1 MASKKNN
8 QSLRIIK
15 PFGPSVVKFNIPEET
30 LKSLNKYVD
39 DIIEDSDK
47 IKKLDD
53 GSDLAGNVNQE
64 FFLETEF
71 MKSIKWAE
79 FLASACKEWLKHEQN
94 KQLQSFQIIKS
105 WIVRQFKHEYNP
117 IHWHSGHISGV
128 GYLKVPKN
136 LGGSDENKKI
146 NERGC
151 LALIHGSVN
160 LFSNATYII
169 KPKVGDF
176 YMFPN
181 YLMHAVY
188 PFSETNEERRSI
200 SFNANIDN
208 NVASYTT

>member
-1 MASKKNN
+1 MESKKNN

-15 PFGPSVVKFNIPEET
+15 PFGPSVVKFNIPDET
-30 LKSLNKYVD
+30 LQSLNKYVD
-39 DIIEDSDK
+39 DIIKDSDK
-47 IKKLDD
+47 IKKLDH

-136 LGGSDENKKI
+136 LGTTGQKSKKTNENGK
-146 NERGC
+146 
-151 LALIHGSVN
+151 LQLIHGSVN
-160 LFSNATYII
+160 LFSQATHLVE
-169 KPKVGDF
+169 PKVGDF
-176 YMFPN
+176 ILFPN
-181 YLMHAVY
+181 YLMHTVY
-188 PFSETNEERRSI
+188 PFTGTNEERRSV
-200 SFNANIDN
+200 SFNAKLHFEVFNL
-208 NVASYTT
+208 